1 MRVETLGLKRPAGA
15 NLPQVE
21 GGGSCPLERL
31 GSGQAAVG
39 AWRITRDQ
47 GQMCGGLPPLAEQSP
62 GCAHAR
68 CHLPPEDTRWG
79 GDARLCIPGQ
89 GPGPGGL
96 VAHPQLLARCV
107 PGQPRWR
114 SLCHCRVLT
123 NYMAAFVSSLLFHF
137 LVSLLFLHFFIR
149 ENRTS
154 WSPSCWFRSPGACS
168 ARARL
173 GQPRPSGRQQKTAA
187 RPARLPGRAA

>member
-1 MRVETLGLKRPAGA
+1 MGVFPALRVETLGLKRPAGA

-21 GGGSCPLERL
+21 GGGSCPLGRL
-31 GSGQAAVG
+31 GSEQAAVG

-89 GPGPGGL
+89 GWGPGGL

-107 PGQPRWR
+107 PG
-114 SLCHCRVLT
+114 
-123 NYMAAFVSSLLFHF
+123 
-137 LVSLLFLHFFIR
+137 
-149 ENRTS
+149 
-154 WSPSCWFRSPGACS
+154 
-168 ARARL
+168 
-173 GQPRPSGRQQKTAA
+173 
-187 RPARLPGRAA
+187 